1 MFFLALWINQYMGLL
16 SDTMI
21 DEILDRLDKTITELA
36 TESLEFNGNYDGVKN
51 FLSSQ
56 YEIRLQNLL
65 EVKKTN
71 IHYLES
77 GTKNKIIQRKQ
88 KLFEN
93 ISTLF

>member
-1 MFFLALWINQYMGLL
+1 MGLL

-21 DEILDRLDKTITELA
+21 DEMLDYLDKTITELA
-36 TESLEFNGNYDGVKN
+36 TGAAESLEFNGNYDEVKN
-51 FLSSQ
+51 FLSNQ

-65 EVKKTN
+65 EIKKAN